1 MGEAGESER
10 GGLRVGGKYSGESF
24 FFFFF
29 KWETPFPPYL
39 GIDKLLISKF
49 YETLKI
55 RNCVFFHDSLTY
67 HIILSTG
74 NLYRQ
79 ITLTGVIM
87 WQRYSF
93 TFSIG

>member
-29 KWETPFPPYL
+29 SPYL

-49 YETLKI
+49 YETLQI

-67 HIILSTG
+67 HIILSTR

>member
-49 YETLKI
+49 YETLQI
-55 RNCVFFHDSLTY
+55 RNCVFFM
-67 HIILSTG
+67 
-74 NLYRQ
+74 
-79 ITLTGVIM
+79 TL
-87 WQRYSF
+87 
-93 TFSIG
+93 

>member
-39 GIDKLLISKF
+39 GIDKLIISKF

-55 RNCVFFHDSLTY
+55 
-67 HIILSTG
+67 G
-74 NLYRQ
+74 K
-79 ITLTGVIM
+79 
-87 WQRYSF
+87 
-93 TFSIG
+93 